1 MPLSAGN
8 SGNDRGNPKISCDS
22 RAISARS
29 RKVDLHSGQFSV
41 SRPILP
47 AGRSQTAPQ
56 MLHVNLPDSEDVKN
70 GPPVTIVNGGCVVFA
85 MNPKAIGT
93 SARVFDRS
101 PRYTNRCRQ
110 VRSKM
115 RNAKHGLLFAALTI
129 AAVAAADD
137 APRRLAARAIG
148 DTPIFDDLRELC
160 DGVGGRPT
168 GSPAAFRSI
177 EWAARKFKAA
187 GIERVSLEPFKIPNL
202 WLPGTAEASATAPEQ
217 FTVRVA
223 AAPFTSSTEGT
234 LEARVVD
241 AGEGS
246 EADFAKLGAT
256 AKGAI
261 ALVHNKEMKT
271 FDLGHARSAC
281 CRRGRRLGGGFCQ
294 ARRNGQ
300 GRNRTRPQQGD
311 EDVRRRARSKRVL
324 STRAKARRRILPS
337 SAQRPR
343 AQSHSSTTRR

>member
-47 AGRSQTAPQ
+47 AGRSQTAPPL
-56 MLHVNLPDSEDVKN
+56 LHVNLTDSEEV
-70 GPPVTIVNGGCVVFA
+70 VNGGCVVFA

-187 GIERVSLEPFKIPNL
+187 GI
-202 WLPGTAEASATAPEQ
+202 
-217 FTVRVA
+217 
-223 AAPFTSSTEGT
+223 
-234 LEARVVD
+234 
-241 AGEGS
+241 
-246 EADFAKLGAT
+246 
-256 AKGAI
+256 
-261 ALVHNKEMKT
+261 
-271 FDLGHARSAC
+271 
-281 CRRGRRLGGGFCQ
+281 
-294 ARRNGQ
+294 
-300 GRNRTRPQQGD
+300 
-311 EDVRRRARSKRVL
+311 
-324 STRAKARRRILPS
+324 
-337 SAQRPR
+337 
-343 AQSHSSTTRR
+343 